1 LWRALRNL
9 ILHRQESRNPPSG
22 RVSPDVPRRRHLSEL
37 ESRIGHRFNDPG
49 LLDQALTHKSFSH
62 EAGNG
67 TQTVVPHYESLE
79 FLGDSILGFVISDSL
94 YRSDPS
100 LTEGELTKIRAQL
113 VSTSQLATKSLRLG
127 LGKYLRLSRGEEKT
141 GGREKRAILADLF
154 ESLVASI
161 YLDSGLEAVRR
172 FIEEQFRPQTELL
185 ARGELEL
192 RDSKSSLQ
200 EELHRRGLPS
210 PQYDVITESGPDH
223 EKTFFIGVSV
233 QGNVLA
239 EGKGRSKKEAE
250 SKAAQKAIDQ
260 MGQLDMTE
268 NL

>member
-1 LWRALRNL
+1 MWRALRNL
-9 ILHRQESRNPPSG
+9 FLAQQKSLPPASG
-22 RVSPDVPRRRHLSEL
+22 SVSLDASRRRHLSEL
-37 ESRIGHRFNDPG
+37 ESRLGHRFNDPR

-67 TQTVVPHYESLE
+67 KQIEVPHYESLE
-79 FLGDSILGFVISDSL
+79 FLGDSILGFVISDFL

-113 VSTSQLATKSLRLG
+113 VSTTHLAAKSLRLG
-127 LGKYLRLSRGEEKT
+127 LGKYLKLSRGEEKT

-161 YLDSGLEAVRR
+161 YLDSGLGAVRR

-210 PQYDVITESGPDH
+210 PQYDVIKESGPDH
-223 EKTFFIGVSV
+223 EKTFFVGVSV
-233 QGNVLA
+233 QGKILA
-239 EGKGRSKKEAE
+239 EGKGRSKKAAE
-250 SKAAQKAIDQ
+250 SQAAQKAIDQ

>member
-1 LWRALRNL
+1 MSLDL
-9 ILHRQESRNPPSG
+9 
-22 RVSPDVPRRRHLSEL
+22 PRRRHLSEL
-37 ESRIGHRFNDPG
+37 ESRLGHRFNDPG
-49 LLDQALTHKSFSH
+49 LLDQALTHKSYSH

-67 TQTVVPHYESLE
+67 KQTVVPHYESLE
-79 FLGDSILGFVISDSL
+79 FLGDSILGFVISDFL
-94 YRSDPS
+94 YTSDPN

-113 VSTSQLATKSLRLG
+113 VSTSQLASQSLRLE
-127 LGKYLRLSRGEEKT
+127 LGKYLKLSRGEEKT
-141 GGREKRAILADLF
+141 GGREKRAIMADLF

-161 YLDSGLEAVRR
+161 YIDSGLEAVRA
-172 FIEEQFRPQTELL
+172 FIEEQFRPQVELL

-200 EELHRRGLPS
+200 EELHRRGFPS
-210 PQYDVITESGPDH
+210 PQYDVIRESGPDH
-223 EKTFFIGVSV
+223 EKTFFVGVSV

-250 SKAAQKAIDQ
+250 SEAAQKAIDQ
-260 MGQLDMTE
+260 MGQLDMIE